1 LINTIVAGNTAPAIG
16 PDVRGSISSGGYN
29 LVGKTTGSFGWCSCD
44 LTGTSASPLTPLLG
58 ALGSYG
64 GSTQTMAL
72 LPGFPAID
80 AGDDPICAATGTGKV
95 NSLDQR
101 GISRLQG
108 THCDIGAFESRGF
121 SLVKEAGDG
130 QSVPAT
136 TAYPLHLLVSLAST
150 HGEPVDGGGVTY
162 NIVPTAGAR
171 ATFGPQSDC
180 TLANGNLTAV
190 CTVSVGFAGS
200 PQPTAGSTDG
210 SFTVVASASG
220 APTQTFTLTVT
231 DVAPIVTTTSGAT
244 AASGGAPPVVVDA
257 GLTVSDVDNTTLASG
272 TVHITANF
280 HSSEDT
286 LAFTSNPATM
296 GNIAGSYNTG
306 VGVLTLQSAGATAT
320 VGQWQA
326 ALRAVTY
333 ADTSLTPSTANRTV
347 AFAINDGVLN
357 STAATK
363 TVTVALP
370 MIVTGIAPASGG
382 TTGGNSVTLTGV
394 GFDTPA
400 NTQVLL
406 DGVALPA
413 ANITS
418 VTGTQIVYVAPAHAA
433 GSVVVTVKV
442 SGATLAGSATYTYGV
457 VNGLPPPRPSGGT
470 GGSPNPL
477 PSSRP

>member
-1 LINTIVAGNTAPAIG
+1 MTVTNSTLSGNTAVFNGGGIDYYDAVILTNSTVSGNSAGSGGGGMYEEAGTASLINTIVAGNTAPAIG
-16 PDVRGSISSGGYN
+16 PDVRGSITSGGQN
-29 LVGKTTGSFGWCSCD
+29 LVGKTTGSFGWCCCD

-58 ALGSYG
+58 ALGVTAAQ
-64 GSTQTMAL
+64 TQTLAL
-72 LPGFPAID
+72 LPGSPAID

-130 QSVPAT
+130 SPSPPPPPTPSTSSSPSPARMASPWTVAALRTTSFPPPARGRPSVA
-136 TAYPLHLLVSLAST
+136 
-150 HGEPVDGGGVTY
+150 
-162 NIVPTAGAR
+162 
-171 ATFGPQSDC
+171 QSDC

-244 AASGGAPPVVVDA
+244 AATGLALPASVDA

-280 HSSEDT
+280 HSSEDM
-286 LAFTSNPATM
+286 LAFTNNRATM
-296 GNIAGSYNTG
+296 GNIAGSYNAGT
-306 VGVLTLQSAGATAT
+306 GVLTLTSAGATAT
-320 VGQWQA
+320 VAQWQA

-333 ADTSLTPSTANRTV
+333 ADTSLIPNTANRTV
-347 AFAINDGVLN
+347 AFVVNDGMLD

-363 TVTVALP
+363 IVTVALP
-370 MIVTGIAPASGG
+370 MIVTGIQPASGG
-382 TTGGNSVTLTGV
+382 DSRGQQCDPHRCRLRHERTRRCCWTAWRS
-394 GFDTPA
+394 P
-400 NTQVLL
+400 QR
-406 DGVALPA
+406 
-413 ANITS
+413 TS
-418 VTGTQIVYVAPAHAA
+418 RA
-433 GSVVVTVKV
+433 
-442 SGATLAGSATYTYGV
+442 
-457 VNGLPPPRPSGGT
+457 
-470 GGSPNPL
+470 
-477 PSSRP
+477 